1 MAKITSNKYF
11 HIITSSFLII
21 LSFCLNISISLSQIA
36 LGVLLLCLIIYI
48 VDNRYNIIR
57 KDIYFTL
64 FTFYWLSAILSTF
77 LGSEYA
83 ALGKGLT
90 SPWPMLIFFASI
102 YFIDKKY
109 LPYIVLAFAAG
120 LFLTTLSGY
129 YYYIRFGEID
139 YRYFRSHSLAG
150 GYMMTAHLL
159 SIGIIFLASIILSK
173 LERNKYIIIFYIIV
187 MLTSLHVLL
196 ITATRMP
203 LIAVIAV
210 ISLMLVVK
218 LRWKGVIAAF
228 LILLSA
234 FIYVITDDYMLARFD
249 NFFASFNEPLS
260 SNGWRLLLWKN
271 GIEVF
276 KEYPLFGI
284 GVNAYEA
291 FKTQNDALYKVGQ
304 KAQFSGSLTNP
315 ITRLVNNSTYAIVGM
330 VAAILCA
337 LSFKDNNMILG
348 ASCTVGTI
356 LTFIQFSNQFAKP
369 FNEISSCVPEIQT
382 GFSSLKRINNVLNES
397 NDVNDGKEKINEV
410 IKKIE
415 FNHVDFGYSKDKLVI
430 KDFNIE
436 VKEGQKIAIVGPT
449 GCGKT
454 TIINL
459 LLRFYDPSQGSI
471 SFDNLNTKDIL
482 KESLRNSF
490 GMVLQDTWIFSGTVR
505 ENIIYGKKDAS
516 EEEIIEATK
525 KANCYDFIMRLPNGF
540 DTYID
545 DYSGL
550 SVGQKQLISIAR
562 VMLVNPKIMILDE
575 ATSNIDTR
583 TEMKI
588 SAAFNIL
595 MEGKTSFVIAHR
607 LSTIIHSDLILV
619 MKDGEIIEQGKHDE
633 LLAKHGFY
641 YDLYNAQYSKI
652 N

>member
-1 MAKITSNKYF
+1 MKPIKRLFSYIKKYPLFLIASLLCALIFVTSMCLTPLLFGKAIDEITFALENSISLFETKFVFYLSFAGILIFSVLVFEFCFEFLNSLFVEKVTKEIKDDIFLKLNKVPISYIDSNYHGDLVSRVINDSDNVNIALISGFRQFYQGVIQIIVTFVVMFVLNWILGLVVVVLTPFGFMITYLLAHKTNKYF
-11 HIITSSFLII
+11 KGQAKIVGEMGA
-21 LSFCLNISISLSQIA
+21 ISLEDINNID
-36 LGVLLLCLIIYI
+36 LI
-48 VDNRYNIIR
+48 
-57 KDIYFTL
+57 K
-64 FTFYWLSAILSTF
+64 
-77 LGSEYA
+77 
-83 ALGKGLT
+83 
-90 SPWPMLIFFASI
+90 
-102 YFIDKKY
+102 
-109 LPYIVLAFAAG
+109 
-120 LFLTTLSGY
+120 
-129 YYYIRFGEID
+129 
-139 YRYFRSHSLAG
+139 
-150 GYMMTAHLL
+150 
-159 SIGIIFLASIILSK
+159 
-173 LERNKYIIIFYIIV
+173 
-187 MLTSLHVLL
+187 
-196 ITATRMP
+196 
-203 LIAVIAV
+203 
-210 ISLMLVVK
+210 
-218 LRWKGVIAAF
+218 
-228 LILLSA
+228 
-234 FIYVITDDYMLARFD
+234 
-249 NFFASFNEPLS
+249 SFNYE
-260 SNGWRLLLWKN
+260 
-271 GIEVF
+271 E
-276 KEYPLFGI
+276 
-284 GVNAYEA
+284 NAYEA

-337 LSFKDNNMILG
+337 LSFKDSNMILG

-471 SFDNLNTKDIL
+471 SFDNLNTKNIL
-482 KESLRNSF
+482 KESLRSSF

>member
-1 MAKITSNKYF
+1 MKPIKRLFSYIKKYPLFLIASLLCALIFVTSMCLTPLLFGKAIDEITFALENSISLFETKFVFYLSFAGILIFSVLVFEFCFEFLNSLFVEKVTKEIKDDIFLKLNKVPISYIDSNYHGDLVSRVINDSDNINIALISGFRQFYQGVIQIIVTFVVMFVLNWILGLIVVVLTPFGFMITYLLAHKTNKYF
-11 HIITSSFLII
+11 KGQAKIVGEMGA
-21 LSFCLNISISLSQIA
+21 ISLEDINNID
-36 LGVLLLCLIIYI
+36 LI
-48 VDNRYNIIR
+48 
-57 KDIYFTL
+57 K
-64 FTFYWLSAILSTF
+64 
-77 LGSEYA
+77 
-83 ALGKGLT
+83 
-90 SPWPMLIFFASI
+90 
-102 YFIDKKY
+102 
-109 LPYIVLAFAAG
+109 
-120 LFLTTLSGY
+120 
-129 YYYIRFGEID
+129 
-139 YRYFRSHSLAG
+139 
-150 GYMMTAHLL
+150 
-159 SIGIIFLASIILSK
+159 
-173 LERNKYIIIFYIIV
+173 
-187 MLTSLHVLL
+187 
-196 ITATRMP
+196 
-203 LIAVIAV
+203 
-210 ISLMLVVK
+210 
-218 LRWKGVIAAF
+218 
-228 LILLSA
+228 
-234 FIYVITDDYMLARFD
+234 
-249 NFFASFNEPLS
+249 SFNYE
-260 SNGWRLLLWKN
+260 
-271 GIEVF
+271 E
-276 KEYPLFGI
+276 
-284 GVNAYEA
+284 NAYEA

-482 KESLRNSF
+482 KESLRSSF

>member
-1 MAKITSNKYF
+1 MKPIKRLFSYIKKYPLFLIASLLCALIFVTSMCLTPLLFGKAIDEITFALENSISLFETKFVFYLSFAGILIFSVLVFEFCFEFLNSLFVEKVTKEIKDDIFLKLNKVPISYIDSNYHGDLVSRVINDSDNINIALISGFRQFYQGVIQIIVTFVVMFVLNWILGLVVVVLTPFGFMITYLLAHKTNKYF
-11 HIITSSFLII
+11 KGQAKIVGEMGA
-21 LSFCLNISISLSQIA
+21 ISLEDINNID
-36 LGVLLLCLIIYI
+36 LI
-48 VDNRYNIIR
+48 
-57 KDIYFTL
+57 K
-64 FTFYWLSAILSTF
+64 
-77 LGSEYA
+77 
-83 ALGKGLT
+83 
-90 SPWPMLIFFASI
+90 
-102 YFIDKKY
+102 
-109 LPYIVLAFAAG
+109 
-120 LFLTTLSGY
+120 
-129 YYYIRFGEID
+129 
-139 YRYFRSHSLAG
+139 
-150 GYMMTAHLL
+150 
-159 SIGIIFLASIILSK
+159 
-173 LERNKYIIIFYIIV
+173 
-187 MLTSLHVLL
+187 
-196 ITATRMP
+196 
-203 LIAVIAV
+203 
-210 ISLMLVVK
+210 
-218 LRWKGVIAAF
+218 
-228 LILLSA
+228 
-234 FIYVITDDYMLARFD
+234 
-249 NFFASFNEPLS
+249 SFNYE
-260 SNGWRLLLWKN
+260 
-271 GIEVF
+271 E
-276 KEYPLFGI
+276 
-284 GVNAYEA
+284 NAYEA

-482 KESLRNSF
+482 KESLRSSF

>member
-1 MAKITSNKYF
+1 MKPIKRLFSYIKKYPLFLIASLLCALIFVTSMCLTPLLFGKAIDEITFALENSISLFETKFVFYLSFAGILIFLVLVFEFCFEFLNSLFVEKVTKEIKDDIFSKLNKVPISYIDSNYHGDLVSRVINDSDNINVALISGFRQFYQGVIQIIVTFVVMFVLNWILGLVVVVLTPFGFMITYLLAHKTNKYF
-11 HIITSSFLII
+11 KGQAKIVGEMGA
-21 LSFCLNISISLSQIA
+21 ISLEDINNID
-36 LGVLLLCLIIYI
+36 LI
-48 VDNRYNIIR
+48 
-57 KDIYFTL
+57 K
-64 FTFYWLSAILSTF
+64 
-77 LGSEYA
+77 
-83 ALGKGLT
+83 
-90 SPWPMLIFFASI
+90 
-102 YFIDKKY
+102 
-109 LPYIVLAFAAG
+109 
-120 LFLTTLSGY
+120 
-129 YYYIRFGEID
+129 
-139 YRYFRSHSLAG
+139 
-150 GYMMTAHLL
+150 
-159 SIGIIFLASIILSK
+159 
-173 LERNKYIIIFYIIV
+173 
-187 MLTSLHVLL
+187 
-196 ITATRMP
+196 
-203 LIAVIAV
+203 
-210 ISLMLVVK
+210 
-218 LRWKGVIAAF
+218 
-228 LILLSA
+228 
-234 FIYVITDDYMLARFD
+234 
-249 NFFASFNEPLS
+249 SFNYE
-260 SNGWRLLLWKN
+260 
-271 GIEVF
+271 E
-276 KEYPLFGI
+276 
-284 GVNAYEA
+284 NAYEA

-337 LSFKDNNMILG
+337 LSFKDNNIILG

-415 FNHVDFGYSKDKLVI
+415 FNHVDFGYSKEKLVI

-482 KESLRNSF
+482 KESLRSSF

-516 EEEIIEATK
+516 EEEIIDATK
-525 KANCYDFIMRLPNGF
+525 KANCYNFIMRLPNGF

>member
-1 MAKITSNKYF
+1 MKPIKRLFSYIKKYPLFLIASLLCALIFVTSMCLTPLLFGKAIDEITYALENSISLFETKFVFYLSFAGILIFSVLVFEFCFEFLNSLFVEKVTKEIKDDIFLKLNKVPISYIDSNYHGDLVSRVINDSDNVNIALISGFRQFYQGVIQIIVTFVVMFVLNWILGLVVVVLTPFGFMITYLLAHKTNKYF
-11 HIITSSFLII
+11 KGQAKIVGEMGA
-21 LSFCLNISISLSQIA
+21 ISLEDINNID
-36 LGVLLLCLIIYI
+36 LI
-48 VDNRYNIIR
+48 
-57 KDIYFTL
+57 K
-64 FTFYWLSAILSTF
+64 
-77 LGSEYA
+77 
-83 ALGKGLT
+83 
-90 SPWPMLIFFASI
+90 
-102 YFIDKKY
+102 
-109 LPYIVLAFAAG
+109 
-120 LFLTTLSGY
+120 
-129 YYYIRFGEID
+129 
-139 YRYFRSHSLAG
+139 
-150 GYMMTAHLL
+150 
-159 SIGIIFLASIILSK
+159 
-173 LERNKYIIIFYIIV
+173 
-187 MLTSLHVLL
+187 
-196 ITATRMP
+196 
-203 LIAVIAV
+203 
-210 ISLMLVVK
+210 
-218 LRWKGVIAAF
+218 
-228 LILLSA
+228 
-234 FIYVITDDYMLARFD
+234 
-249 NFFASFNEPLS
+249 SFNYE
-260 SNGWRLLLWKN
+260 
-271 GIEVF
+271 E
-276 KEYPLFGI
+276 
-284 GVNAYEA
+284 NAYEA

-397 NDVNDGKEKINEV
+397 NDANDGKEKINEV

-430 KDFNIE
+430 KDLNIE

-482 KESLRNSF
+482 KESLRSSF

>member
-1 MAKITSNKYF
+1 MKPIKRLFSYIKKYPLFLIASLLCALIFVTSMCLTPLLFGKAIDEITFALENSISLFETKFVFYLSFASILIFSVLVFEFCFEFLNSLFVEKVTKEIKDDIFLKLNKVPISYIDSNYHGDLVSRVINDSDNINIALISGFRQLYQGVIQIIVTFVVMFVLNWILGLVVVVLTPFGFMITYLLAHKTNKYF
-11 HIITSSFLII
+11 KGQAKIVGEMGA
-21 LSFCLNISISLSQIA
+21 ISLEDINNID
-36 LGVLLLCLIIYI
+36 LI
-48 VDNRYNIIR
+48 
-57 KDIYFTL
+57 K
-64 FTFYWLSAILSTF
+64 
-77 LGSEYA
+77 
-83 ALGKGLT
+83 
-90 SPWPMLIFFASI
+90 
-102 YFIDKKY
+102 
-109 LPYIVLAFAAG
+109 
-120 LFLTTLSGY
+120 
-129 YYYIRFGEID
+129 
-139 YRYFRSHSLAG
+139 
-150 GYMMTAHLL
+150 
-159 SIGIIFLASIILSK
+159 
-173 LERNKYIIIFYIIV
+173 
-187 MLTSLHVLL
+187 
-196 ITATRMP
+196 
-203 LIAVIAV
+203 
-210 ISLMLVVK
+210 
-218 LRWKGVIAAF
+218 
-228 LILLSA
+228 
-234 FIYVITDDYMLARFD
+234 
-249 NFFASFNEPLS
+249 SFNYE
-260 SNGWRLLLWKN
+260 
-271 GIEVF
+271 E
-276 KEYPLFGI
+276 
-284 GVNAYEA
+284 NAYEA

-415 FNHVDFGYSKDKLVI
+415 FNHVDFEYSKDKLVI
-430 KDFNIE
+430 KDFNIG

-482 KESLRNSF
+482 KESLRSSF

>member
-1 MAKITSNKYF
+1 MKPIKRLFSYIKKYPLFLIASLLCALIFVTSMCLTPLLFGKAIDEITFALENSISLFETKFVFYLSFAGILIFSVLVFEFCFEFLNSLFVEKVTKEIKDDIFLKLNKVPISYIDSNYHGDLVSRVINDSDNVNIALISGFRQFYQGVIQIIVTFVVMFVLNWILGLVVVVLTPFGFMITYLLAHKTNKYF
-11 HIITSSFLII
+11 KGQAKIVGEMGA
-21 LSFCLNISISLSQIA
+21 ISLEDINNID
-36 LGVLLLCLIIYI
+36 LI
-48 VDNRYNIIR
+48 
-57 KDIYFTL
+57 K
-64 FTFYWLSAILSTF
+64 
-77 LGSEYA
+77 
-83 ALGKGLT
+83 
-90 SPWPMLIFFASI
+90 
-102 YFIDKKY
+102 
-109 LPYIVLAFAAG
+109 
-120 LFLTTLSGY
+120 
-129 YYYIRFGEID
+129 
-139 YRYFRSHSLAG
+139 
-150 GYMMTAHLL
+150 
-159 SIGIIFLASIILSK
+159 
-173 LERNKYIIIFYIIV
+173 
-187 MLTSLHVLL
+187 
-196 ITATRMP
+196 
-203 LIAVIAV
+203 
-210 ISLMLVVK
+210 
-218 LRWKGVIAAF
+218 
-228 LILLSA
+228 
-234 FIYVITDDYMLARFD
+234 
-249 NFFASFNEPLS
+249 SFNYE
-260 SNGWRLLLWKN
+260 
-271 GIEVF
+271 E
-276 KEYPLFGI
+276 
-284 GVNAYEA
+284 NAYEA

-415 FNHVDFGYSKDKLVI
+415 FNHVDFGYNKDKLVI

-482 KESLRNSF
+482 KESLRSSF

>member
-1 MAKITSNKYF
+1 MKPINRLFSYIKKYPLFLIASLLCALIFVTSMCLTPLLFGKAIDEITFALENSTSLFETKFVFYLSFAGILIFLVLVFEFCFEFLNSLFVEKVTKEIKDDIFLKLNKVPISYIDSNYHGDLVSRVINDSDNINIALISGFRQFYQGVIQIIVTFVVMFVLNWILGLVVVVLTPFGFMITYLLAHKTNKYF
-11 HIITSSFLII
+11 KGQAKIVGEMGA
-21 LSFCLNISISLSQIA
+21 ISLEDINNID
-36 LGVLLLCLIIYI
+36 LI
-48 VDNRYNIIR
+48 
-57 KDIYFTL
+57 K
-64 FTFYWLSAILSTF
+64 
-77 LGSEYA
+77 
-83 ALGKGLT
+83 
-90 SPWPMLIFFASI
+90 
-102 YFIDKKY
+102 
-109 LPYIVLAFAAG
+109 
-120 LFLTTLSGY
+120 
-129 YYYIRFGEID
+129 
-139 YRYFRSHSLAG
+139 
-150 GYMMTAHLL
+150 
-159 SIGIIFLASIILSK
+159 
-173 LERNKYIIIFYIIV
+173 
-187 MLTSLHVLL
+187 
-196 ITATRMP
+196 
-203 LIAVIAV
+203 
-210 ISLMLVVK
+210 
-218 LRWKGVIAAF
+218 
-228 LILLSA
+228 
-234 FIYVITDDYMLARFD
+234 
-249 NFFASFNEPLS
+249 SFNYE
-260 SNGWRLLLWKN
+260 
-271 GIEVF
+271 E
-276 KEYPLFGI
+276 
-284 GVNAYEA
+284 NAYEA

-330 VAAILCA
+330 IAAILCA
-337 LSFKDNNMILG
+337 LSFKDNNMILE

-397 NDVNDGKEKINEV
+397 NDVNEGKEKINDA

-415 FNHVDFGYSKDKLVI
+415 FNHVDFGYNKEKLII

-482 KESLRNSF
+482 KESLRSSF

-607 LSTIIHSDLILV
+607 LSTIVHSDLILV

>member
-1 MAKITSNKYF
+1 MKPIKRLFSYIKKYPLFLIASLLCALIFVTSMCLTPLLFGKAIDEITFALENSISLFETKFVFYLSFAGILIFLVLVFEFCFEFLNSLFVEKVTKEIKDDIFSKLNKVPISYIDSNYHGDLVSRVINDSDNINVALISGFRQFYQGVIQIIVTFVVMFVLNWILGLVVVVLTPFGFMITYLLAHKTNKYF
-11 HIITSSFLII
+11 KGQAKIVGEMGA
-21 LSFCLNISISLSQIA
+21 ISLEDINNID
-36 LGVLLLCLIIYI
+36 LI
-48 VDNRYNIIR
+48 
-57 KDIYFTL
+57 K
-64 FTFYWLSAILSTF
+64 
-77 LGSEYA
+77 
-83 ALGKGLT
+83 
-90 SPWPMLIFFASI
+90 
-102 YFIDKKY
+102 
-109 LPYIVLAFAAG
+109 
-120 LFLTTLSGY
+120 
-129 YYYIRFGEID
+129 
-139 YRYFRSHSLAG
+139 
-150 GYMMTAHLL
+150 
-159 SIGIIFLASIILSK
+159 
-173 LERNKYIIIFYIIV
+173 
-187 MLTSLHVLL
+187 
-196 ITATRMP
+196 
-203 LIAVIAV
+203 
-210 ISLMLVVK
+210 
-218 LRWKGVIAAF
+218 
-228 LILLSA
+228 
-234 FIYVITDDYMLARFD
+234 
-249 NFFASFNEPLS
+249 SFNYE
-260 SNGWRLLLWKN
+260 
-271 GIEVF
+271 E
-276 KEYPLFGI
+276 
-284 GVNAYEA
+284 NAYEA

-337 LSFKDNNMILG
+337 LSFKDNNIILG

-415 FNHVDFGYSKDKLVI
+415 FNHVDFGYSKEKLVI

-436 VKEGQKIAIVGPT
+436 VKDGQKIDIVGPT

-482 KESLRNSF
+482 KESLRSSF

>member
-1 MAKITSNKYF
+1 MKPIKRLFSYIKKYPLFLIASLLCALIFVTSMCLTPLLFGKAIDEITFALENSISLFETKFVFYLSFAGILIFLVLVFEFCFEFLNSLFVEKVTKEIKDDIFSKLNKVPISYIDSNYHGDLVSRVINDSDNINVALISGFRQFYQGVIQIIVTFVVMFVLNWILGLVVVVLTPFGFMITYLLAHKTNKYF
-11 HIITSSFLII
+11 KGQAKIVGEMGA
-21 LSFCLNISISLSQIA
+21 ISLEDINNID
-36 LGVLLLCLIIYI
+36 LI
-48 VDNRYNIIR
+48 
-57 KDIYFTL
+57 K
-64 FTFYWLSAILSTF
+64 
-77 LGSEYA
+77 
-83 ALGKGLT
+83 
-90 SPWPMLIFFASI
+90 
-102 YFIDKKY
+102 
-109 LPYIVLAFAAG
+109 
-120 LFLTTLSGY
+120 
-129 YYYIRFGEID
+129 
-139 YRYFRSHSLAG
+139 
-150 GYMMTAHLL
+150 
-159 SIGIIFLASIILSK
+159 
-173 LERNKYIIIFYIIV
+173 
-187 MLTSLHVLL
+187 
-196 ITATRMP
+196 
-203 LIAVIAV
+203 
-210 ISLMLVVK
+210 
-218 LRWKGVIAAF
+218 
-228 LILLSA
+228 
-234 FIYVITDDYMLARFD
+234 
-249 NFFASFNEPLS
+249 SFNYE
-260 SNGWRLLLWKN
+260 
-271 GIEVF
+271 E
-276 KEYPLFGI
+276 
-284 GVNAYEA
+284 NAYEA
-291 FKTQNDALYKVGQ
+291 FKTQNEALYKVGQ

-337 LSFKDNNMILG
+337 LSFKDNNIILG

-415 FNHVDFGYSKDKLVI
+415 FNHVDFGYNKEKLVI
-430 KDFNIE
+430 KDINIE

-482 KESLRNSF
+482 KESLRSSF

>member
-1 MAKITSNKYF
+1 MKPINRLFSYIKKYPLFLIASLLCALIFVTSMCLTPLLFGKAIDEITFALENSTSLFETKFVFYLSFAGILIFLVLVFEFCFEFLNSLFVEKVTKEIKDDIFLKLNKVPISYIDSNYHGDLVSRVINDSDNINIALISGFRQFYQGVIQIIVTFIVMFVLNWILGLVVVVLTPFGFMITYLLAHKTNKYF
-11 HIITSSFLII
+11 KGQAKIVGEMGA
-21 LSFCLNISISLSQIA
+21 ISLEDINNID
-36 LGVLLLCLIIYI
+36 LI
-48 VDNRYNIIR
+48 
-57 KDIYFTL
+57 K
-64 FTFYWLSAILSTF
+64 
-77 LGSEYA
+77 
-83 ALGKGLT
+83 
-90 SPWPMLIFFASI
+90 
-102 YFIDKKY
+102 
-109 LPYIVLAFAAG
+109 
-120 LFLTTLSGY
+120 
-129 YYYIRFGEID
+129 
-139 YRYFRSHSLAG
+139 
-150 GYMMTAHLL
+150 
-159 SIGIIFLASIILSK
+159 
-173 LERNKYIIIFYIIV
+173 
-187 MLTSLHVLL
+187 
-196 ITATRMP
+196 
-203 LIAVIAV
+203 
-210 ISLMLVVK
+210 
-218 LRWKGVIAAF
+218 
-228 LILLSA
+228 
-234 FIYVITDDYMLARFD
+234 
-249 NFFASFNEPLS
+249 SFNYE
-260 SNGWRLLLWKN
+260 
-271 GIEVF
+271 E
-276 KEYPLFGI
+276 
-284 GVNAYEA
+284 NAYEA
-291 FKTQNDALYKVGQ
+291 FKTENDALYKVGQ

-337 LSFKDNNMILG
+337 LSFKDNNIILG

-397 NDVNDGKEKINEV
+397 NDVNEGKEKINDV

-415 FNHVDFGYSKDKLVI
+415 FNHVDFGYNKEKLVI

-459 LLRFYDPSQGSI
+459 LLRFYDPSQGNI

-607 LSTIIHSDLILV
+607 LSTIVHSDLILV

>member
-1 MAKITSNKYF
+1 MKPIKRLFSYIKKYPLFLITSLLCALIFVTSMCLTPLLFGKAIDEITFALENSISLFETKFVFYLSFAGILIFLVLVFEFCFEFLNSLFVEKVTKEIKDDIFSKLNKVPISYIDSNYHGDLVSRVINDSDNINVALISGFRQFYQGVIQIIVTFVVMFVLNWILGLVVVVLTPFGFMITYLLAHKTNKYF
-11 HIITSSFLII
+11 KGQAKIVGEMGA
-21 LSFCLNISISLSQIA
+21 ISLEDINNID
-36 LGVLLLCLIIYI
+36 LI
-48 VDNRYNIIR
+48 
-57 KDIYFTL
+57 K
-64 FTFYWLSAILSTF
+64 
-77 LGSEYA
+77 
-83 ALGKGLT
+83 
-90 SPWPMLIFFASI
+90 
-102 YFIDKKY
+102 
-109 LPYIVLAFAAG
+109 
-120 LFLTTLSGY
+120 
-129 YYYIRFGEID
+129 
-139 YRYFRSHSLAG
+139 
-150 GYMMTAHLL
+150 
-159 SIGIIFLASIILSK
+159 
-173 LERNKYIIIFYIIV
+173 
-187 MLTSLHVLL
+187 
-196 ITATRMP
+196 
-203 LIAVIAV
+203 
-210 ISLMLVVK
+210 
-218 LRWKGVIAAF
+218 
-228 LILLSA
+228 
-234 FIYVITDDYMLARFD
+234 
-249 NFFASFNEPLS
+249 SFNYE
-260 SNGWRLLLWKN
+260 
-271 GIEVF
+271 E
-276 KEYPLFGI
+276 
-284 GVNAYEA
+284 NAYEA
-291 FKTQNDALYKVGQ
+291 FKTQNEALYKVGQ

-337 LSFKDNNMILG
+337 LSFKDNNIILG

-415 FNHVDFGYSKDKLVI
+415 FNHVDFGYSKEKLVI
-430 KDFNIE
+430 KDFNIK

-482 KESLRNSF
+482 KESLRSSF

>member
-1 MAKITSNKYF
+1 MKPINRLFSYIKKYPLFLIASLLCALIFVTSMCLTPLLFGKAIDEITFALENSTSLFETKFVFYLSFAGILIFLVLVFEFCFEFLNSLFVEKVTKEIKDDIFLKLNKVPISYIDSNYHGDLVSRVINDSDNINIALISGFRQFYQGVIQIIVTFIVMFVLNWILGLVVVVLTPFGFMITYLLAHKTNKYF
-11 HIITSSFLII
+11 KGQAKIVGEMGA
-21 LSFCLNISISLSQIA
+21 ISLEDINNID
-36 LGVLLLCLIIYI
+36 LI
-48 VDNRYNIIR
+48 
-57 KDIYFTL
+57 K
-64 FTFYWLSAILSTF
+64 
-77 LGSEYA
+77 
-83 ALGKGLT
+83 
-90 SPWPMLIFFASI
+90 
-102 YFIDKKY
+102 
-109 LPYIVLAFAAG
+109 
-120 LFLTTLSGY
+120 
-129 YYYIRFGEID
+129 
-139 YRYFRSHSLAG
+139 
-150 GYMMTAHLL
+150 
-159 SIGIIFLASIILSK
+159 
-173 LERNKYIIIFYIIV
+173 
-187 MLTSLHVLL
+187 
-196 ITATRMP
+196 
-203 LIAVIAV
+203 
-210 ISLMLVVK
+210 
-218 LRWKGVIAAF
+218 
-228 LILLSA
+228 
-234 FIYVITDDYMLARFD
+234 
-249 NFFASFNEPLS
+249 SFNYE
-260 SNGWRLLLWKN
+260 
-271 GIEVF
+271 E
-276 KEYPLFGI
+276 
-284 GVNAYEA
+284 NAYEA

-337 LSFKDNNMILG
+337 LSFKDNNVILG

-397 NDVNDGKEKINEV
+397 NDVNEGKEKINDV

-415 FNHVDFGYSKDKLVI
+415 FNHVDFGYNKEKLVI

-471 SFDNLNTKDIL
+471 SFDSLNTKDIL
-482 KESLRNSF
+482 KESLRSSF

-607 LSTIIHSDLILV
+607 LSTIVHSDLILV

>member
-1 MAKITSNKYF
+1 MKPIKRLFSYIKKYPLFLIASLLCALIFVTSMCLTPLLFGKAIDEITFALENSISLFETKFVFYLSFAGILIFLVLVFEFCFEFLNSLFVEKVTKEIKDDIFSKLNKVPISYVDSNYHGDLVSRVINDSDNINVALISGFRQFYQGVIQIIVTFVVMFVLNWILGLVVVVLTPFGFMITYLLAHKTNKYF
-11 HIITSSFLII
+11 KGQAKIVGEMGA
-21 LSFCLNISISLSQIA
+21 ISLEDINNID
-36 LGVLLLCLIIYI
+36 LI
-48 VDNRYNIIR
+48 
-57 KDIYFTL
+57 K
-64 FTFYWLSAILSTF
+64 
-77 LGSEYA
+77 
-83 ALGKGLT
+83 
-90 SPWPMLIFFASI
+90 
-102 YFIDKKY
+102 
-109 LPYIVLAFAAG
+109 
-120 LFLTTLSGY
+120 
-129 YYYIRFGEID
+129 
-139 YRYFRSHSLAG
+139 
-150 GYMMTAHLL
+150 
-159 SIGIIFLASIILSK
+159 
-173 LERNKYIIIFYIIV
+173 
-187 MLTSLHVLL
+187 
-196 ITATRMP
+196 
-203 LIAVIAV
+203 
-210 ISLMLVVK
+210 
-218 LRWKGVIAAF
+218 
-228 LILLSA
+228 
-234 FIYVITDDYMLARFD
+234 
-249 NFFASFNEPLS
+249 SFNYE
-260 SNGWRLLLWKN
+260 
-271 GIEVF
+271 E
-276 KEYPLFGI
+276 
-284 GVNAYEA
+284 NAYKA

-337 LSFKDNNMILG
+337 LSFKDNNIILG

-369 FNEISSCVPEIQT
+369 FNEISSCVQEIQT

-415 FNHVDFGYSKDKLVI
+415 FNHVDFGYSKEKLVI

-482 KESLRNSF
+482 KESLRSSF

>member
-1 MAKITSNKYF
+1 MKPIKRLFSYIKKYPLFLIASLLCALIFVTSMCLTPLLFGKAIDEITFALENSISLFETKFVFYLSFAGILIFLVLVFEFCFEFLNSLFVEKVTKEIKDDIFSKLNKVPISYIDSNYHGDLVSRVINDSDNINVALISGFRQFYQGVIQIIVTFVVMFVLNWILGLVVVVLTPFGFMITYLLAHKTNKYF
-11 HIITSSFLII
+11 KGQAKIVGEMGA
-21 LSFCLNISISLSQIA
+21 ISLEDINNID
-36 LGVLLLCLIIYI
+36 LI
-48 VDNRYNIIR
+48 
-57 KDIYFTL
+57 K
-64 FTFYWLSAILSTF
+64 
-77 LGSEYA
+77 
-83 ALGKGLT
+83 
-90 SPWPMLIFFASI
+90 
-102 YFIDKKY
+102 
-109 LPYIVLAFAAG
+109 
-120 LFLTTLSGY
+120 
-129 YYYIRFGEID
+129 
-139 YRYFRSHSLAG
+139 
-150 GYMMTAHLL
+150 
-159 SIGIIFLASIILSK
+159 
-173 LERNKYIIIFYIIV
+173 
-187 MLTSLHVLL
+187 
-196 ITATRMP
+196 
-203 LIAVIAV
+203 
-210 ISLMLVVK
+210 
-218 LRWKGVIAAF
+218 
-228 LILLSA
+228 
-234 FIYVITDDYMLARFD
+234 
-249 NFFASFNEPLS
+249 SFNYE
-260 SNGWRLLLWKN
+260 
-271 GIEVF
+271 E
-276 KEYPLFGI
+276 
-284 GVNAYEA
+284 NAYEA
-291 FKTQNDALYKVGQ
+291 FKMQNDALYKVGQ

-337 LSFKDNNMILG
+337 LSFKDNNIILG

-415 FNHVDFGYSKDKLVI
+415 FNHVDFGYNKEKLVI

-482 KESLRNSF
+482 KESLRSSF

>member
-1 MAKITSNKYF
+1 MKPIKRLFSYIKKYPLFLIASLLCALIFVTSMCLTPLLFGKAIDEITFALENSISLFETKFVFYLSFAGILIFLVLVFEFCFEFLNSLFVEKVTKEIKDDIFSKLNKVPISYIDSNYHGDLVSRVINDSDNINVALISGFRQFYQGVIQIIVTFVVMFVLNWILGLVVVVLTPFGFMITYLLAHKTNKYF
-11 HIITSSFLII
+11 KGQAKIVGEMGA
-21 LSFCLNISISLSQIA
+21 ISLEDINNID
-36 LGVLLLCLIIYI
+36 LI
-48 VDNRYNIIR
+48 
-57 KDIYFTL
+57 K
-64 FTFYWLSAILSTF
+64 
-77 LGSEYA
+77 
-83 ALGKGLT
+83 
-90 SPWPMLIFFASI
+90 
-102 YFIDKKY
+102 
-109 LPYIVLAFAAG
+109 
-120 LFLTTLSGY
+120 
-129 YYYIRFGEID
+129 
-139 YRYFRSHSLAG
+139 
-150 GYMMTAHLL
+150 
-159 SIGIIFLASIILSK
+159 
-173 LERNKYIIIFYIIV
+173 
-187 MLTSLHVLL
+187 
-196 ITATRMP
+196 
-203 LIAVIAV
+203 
-210 ISLMLVVK
+210 
-218 LRWKGVIAAF
+218 
-228 LILLSA
+228 
-234 FIYVITDDYMLARFD
+234 
-249 NFFASFNEPLS
+249 SFNYE
-260 SNGWRLLLWKN
+260 
-271 GIEVF
+271 E
-276 KEYPLFGI
+276 
-284 GVNAYEA
+284 NAYEA

-337 LSFKDNNMILG
+337 LSFKDNNIILG

-415 FNHVDFGYSKDKLVI
+415 FNHVDFGYSKEKLVI
-430 KDFNIE
+430 KDFNIK

-482 KESLRNSF
+482 KESLRSSF

>member
-1 MAKITSNKYF
+1 MKPIKRLFSYIKKYPLFLIASLLCALIFVTSMCLTPLLFGKAIDEITFALENSISLFETKFVFYLSFAGILIFSVLVFEFCFEFLNSLFVEKVTKEIKDDIFLKLNKVPISYIDSNYHGDLVSRVINDSDNINIALISGFRQFYQGVIQIIVTFVVMFVLNWILGLVVVVLTPFGFMITYLLAHKTNKYF
-11 HIITSSFLII
+11 KGQAKIVGEMGA
-21 LSFCLNISISLSQIA
+21 ISLEDINNID
-36 LGVLLLCLIIYI
+36 LI
-48 VDNRYNIIR
+48 
-57 KDIYFTL
+57 K
-64 FTFYWLSAILSTF
+64 
-77 LGSEYA
+77 
-83 ALGKGLT
+83 
-90 SPWPMLIFFASI
+90 
-102 YFIDKKY
+102 
-109 LPYIVLAFAAG
+109 
-120 LFLTTLSGY
+120 
-129 YYYIRFGEID
+129 
-139 YRYFRSHSLAG
+139 
-150 GYMMTAHLL
+150 
-159 SIGIIFLASIILSK
+159 
-173 LERNKYIIIFYIIV
+173 
-187 MLTSLHVLL
+187 
-196 ITATRMP
+196 
-203 LIAVIAV
+203 
-210 ISLMLVVK
+210 
-218 LRWKGVIAAF
+218 
-228 LILLSA
+228 
-234 FIYVITDDYMLARFD
+234 
-249 NFFASFNEPLS
+249 SFNYE
-260 SNGWRLLLWKN
+260 
-271 GIEVF
+271 E
-276 KEYPLFGI
+276 
-284 GVNAYEA
+284 NAYEA

-315 ITRLVNNSTYAIVGM
+315 TTRLVNNSTYAIVGM

-397 NDVNDGKEKINEV
+397 NDVNDGKDKINEV

-482 KESLRNSF
+482 KESLRSSF

>member
-1 MAKITSNKYF
+1 MKPIKRLFSYIKKYPLFLIASLLCALIFVTSMCLTPLLFGKAIDEITFALENSISLFETKFVFYLSFAGILIFSVLVFEFCFEFLNSLFVEKVTKEIKDDIFLKLNKVPISYIDSNYHGDLVSREINDSDNINIALISGFRQFYQGVIQIIVTFVVMFVLNWILGLVVVVLTPFGFMITYLLAHKTNKYF
-11 HIITSSFLII
+11 KGQAKIVGEMGA
-21 LSFCLNISISLSQIA
+21 ISLEDINNID
-36 LGVLLLCLIIYI
+36 LI
-48 VDNRYNIIR
+48 
-57 KDIYFTL
+57 K
-64 FTFYWLSAILSTF
+64 
-77 LGSEYA
+77 
-83 ALGKGLT
+83 
-90 SPWPMLIFFASI
+90 
-102 YFIDKKY
+102 
-109 LPYIVLAFAAG
+109 
-120 LFLTTLSGY
+120 
-129 YYYIRFGEID
+129 
-139 YRYFRSHSLAG
+139 
-150 GYMMTAHLL
+150 
-159 SIGIIFLASIILSK
+159 
-173 LERNKYIIIFYIIV
+173 
-187 MLTSLHVLL
+187 
-196 ITATRMP
+196 
-203 LIAVIAV
+203 
-210 ISLMLVVK
+210 
-218 LRWKGVIAAF
+218 
-228 LILLSA
+228 
-234 FIYVITDDYMLARFD
+234 
-249 NFFASFNEPLS
+249 SFNYE
-260 SNGWRLLLWKN
+260 
-271 GIEVF
+271 E
-276 KEYPLFGI
+276 
-284 GVNAYEA
+284 NAYEA

-337 LSFKDNNMILG
+337 LSFKDSNMILG

-482 KESLRNSF
+482 KESLRSSF

-516 EEEIIEATK
+516 EEEIIDATK

>member
-1 MAKITSNKYF
+1 MKPIKRLFSYIKKYPLFLIASLLCALIFVTSMCLMPLLFGKAIDEITFALENSISLFETKFVIYLSFAGILIFSVLVFEFCFEFLNSLFVEKVTKEIKDDIFLKLNKVPISYIDSNYHGDLVSRVINDSDNVNIALISGFRQFYQGVIQIIVTFVVMFVLNWILGLVVVVLTPFGFMITYLLAHKTNKYF
-11 HIITSSFLII
+11 KGQAKIVGEMGA
-21 LSFCLNISISLSQIA
+21 ISLEDINNID
-36 LGVLLLCLIIYI
+36 LI
-48 VDNRYNIIR
+48 
-57 KDIYFTL
+57 K
-64 FTFYWLSAILSTF
+64 
-77 LGSEYA
+77 
-83 ALGKGLT
+83 
-90 SPWPMLIFFASI
+90 
-102 YFIDKKY
+102 
-109 LPYIVLAFAAG
+109 
-120 LFLTTLSGY
+120 
-129 YYYIRFGEID
+129 
-139 YRYFRSHSLAG
+139 
-150 GYMMTAHLL
+150 
-159 SIGIIFLASIILSK
+159 
-173 LERNKYIIIFYIIV
+173 
-187 MLTSLHVLL
+187 
-196 ITATRMP
+196 
-203 LIAVIAV
+203 
-210 ISLMLVVK
+210 
-218 LRWKGVIAAF
+218 
-228 LILLSA
+228 
-234 FIYVITDDYMLARFD
+234 
-249 NFFASFNEPLS
+249 SFNYE
-260 SNGWRLLLWKN
+260 
-271 GIEVF
+271 E
-276 KEYPLFGI
+276 
-284 GVNAYEA
+284 NAYEA

-397 NDVNDGKEKINEV
+397 NDANDGKEKINEV

-430 KDFNIE
+430 KDLNIE

-482 KESLRNSF
+482 KESLRSSF